1 MSENLSDFLID
12 LGSDPDR
19 MARFAVDP
27 SGALNGSSLS
37 TEERMAVMAA
47 DSGGVR
53 RMLDAAVAGARN
65 GTQQPAAPGRRN
77 GTRKHGGK
85 RNGGKRKGGKRN
97 GGKRNGAKKKA
108 YRKGSKKK

>member
-1 MSENLSDFLID
+1 MSESLSDFLIN

-27 SGALNGSSLS
+27 SGALNESSLS
-37 TEERMAVMAA
+37 SEERMAVMAA

-53 RMLDAAVAGARN
+53 RMLDAAVPGAGNDPR
-65 GTQQPAAPGRRN
+65 QLAAPGRRN
-77 GTRKHGGK
+77 GTKK
-85 RNGGKRKGGKRN
+85 NGGKRN

-108 YRKGSKKK
+108 YRKGSKK